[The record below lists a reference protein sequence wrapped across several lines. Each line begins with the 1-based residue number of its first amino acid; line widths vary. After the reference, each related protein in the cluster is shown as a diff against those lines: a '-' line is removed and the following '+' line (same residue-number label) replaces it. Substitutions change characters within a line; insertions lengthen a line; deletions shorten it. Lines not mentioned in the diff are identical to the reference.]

1 MGEVPMSCTECEICP
16 EGAFQSP
23 QEYIDLETELKDHP
37 VLRPIPI
44 PDGGLYGGI
53 VEEFFYRCK
62 NCGQEWHYAQS
73 DFPFKGWW
81 SKLVP
86 NSSND

>member
-23 QEYIDLETELKDHP
+23 QEDIDLETELKDHP

-53 VEEFFYRCK
+53 VEEFFYRCTQ
-62 NCGQEWHYAQS
+62 CGQEWHYAQS
-73 DFPFKGWW
+73 DFPFRGWW